1 MSRERMSVV
10 LQNWNGEES
19 KLLHKGRRDFL
30 CSKYA
35 QLQRQHGVFRR
46 TSPESIIPKT
56 SPEVLELPPTR
67 PDTVG
72 QPWYRR
78 SCGPGAGGGTTT
90 GSLEQLS
97 PKLGFGVSPRSP
109 IVQRWFVSSVRSGW
123 TPSGPTSHP
132 CGGG

>member
-1 MSRERMSVV
+1 MSVV

-67 PDTVG
+67 PDTLLDSPGSGSPADPG
-72 QPWYRR
+72 QEAAQPPARWN
-78 SCGPGAGGGTTT
+78 S
-90 GSLEQLS
+90 SLQSWALE
-97 PKLGFGVSPRSP
+97 
-109 IVQRWFVSSVRSGW
+109 
-123 TPSGPTSHP
+123 
-132 CGGG
+132 